1 MTARSV
7 QTQKLKD
14 KLVDLHE
21 RADDCWKMAAV
32 FLKNRDAHGLMDIG
46 AELQSLRIAM
56 RAVREL
62 MPDHQPDE
70 GA

>member
-1 MTARSV
+1 
-7 QTQKLKD
+7 
-14 KLVDLHE
+14 
-21 RADDCWKMAAV
+21 MAAV